1 MKQRFEQS
9 GRLLAVFTLGLALA
23 LPWTTSRA
31 AHDIRG
37 ITGNITEAAGSEPR
51 KATFNLYAA
60 VFNMNLPEGSSVH
73 MWGFGD
79 ADLGANATHP
89 FDPAVVPPD
98 PPKPYGLGY
107 GLPQYPAPTLIV
119 DQGDQVTINLTNPDP
134 WGVPQPVSIVVTGH
148 TVTATETVPGDGNDG
163 GLVTEEAGT
172 GETVSYTFTTG
183 QPGTYIY
190 HSMAGPNPGLQTEMG
205 LQGALI
211 VRPAG
216 FDATIGSPDRKA
228 YAQSGA
234 EYDQEF
240 LYLLTEVDPDLHFEV
255 ERGHYDHITHSDRS
269 AKIWFVN
276 GRVFPDLF
284 QGDYN
289 TLFPHQPYQSLALA
303 HPGDRV
309 LVREVN
315 AGSDSHPFHH
325 HGENLRFIA
334 RDGRALSSDGSTADL
349 GRSDNTLNSAPKQ
362 TVDMIWTWTGK
373 GLNWDIYGST
383 QGPMGGPQYAHT
395 CSNIACPD
403 TDSDG
408 FDDVTG
414 AICWD
419 EVSKEYCPDHNKPFP
434 VTLPGVGE
442 LGLGGWWS
450 GSPFLGDTGGLP
462 PGEGGLNPFGG
473 YFLVWH
479 SHAEKE
485 LTTFDIFPGGSL
497 SAVVVLPPDVPI
509 E

>member
-9 GRLLAVFTLGLALA
+9 GRLTCALGLGLALL
-23 LPWTTSRA
+23 LPVSMAQA

-37 ITGNITEAAGSEPR
+37 ITGNVTAPGQVE
-51 KATFNLYAA
+51 FNLYAFP
-60 VFNMNLPEGSSVH
+60 FNMNLPEGSSIH

-79 ADLGANATHP
+79 ADAGENATHP
-89 FDPAVVPPD
+89 FDPTVEPPD

-119 DQGDQVTINLTNPDP
+119 NQGDQVTINLTNPNP
-134 WGVPQPVSIVVTGH
+134 GVPQPVSIVVTGH
-148 TVTATETVPGDGNDG
+148 AVTATETVPGDGNDG
-163 GLVTEEAGT
+163 GLVTEEAGP
-172 GETVSYTFTTG
+172 GETVSYTFIAE

-190 HSMAGPNPGLQTEMG
+190 HSMAGPNPGLHAEMG

-211 VRPAG
+211 VHPTG
-216 FDATIGSPDRKA
+216 FDAGDPPTDPLNRRA
-228 YAQSGA
+228 YAQSGT

-240 LYLLTEVDPDLHFEV
+240 LYLLTEVDPEIHEQM
-255 ERGHYDHITHSDRS
+255 ERGHYNHATHSGRS

-289 TLFPHQPYQSLALA
+289 SLFPHQPYQALAAA
-303 HPGDRV
+303 HPGDKV

-334 RDGRALSSDGSTADL
+334 RDGRALSSDGLTADL

-383 QGPMGGPQYAHT
+383 EGPMGGPQYAHS
-395 CSNIACPD
+395 CSNPACPD
-403 TDSDG
+403 LDADG
-408 FDDVTG
+408 FDDGTG
-414 AICWD
+414 DACWD
-419 EVSKEYCPDHNKPFP
+419 AATKEYCPDHNKPFP
-434 VTLPGVGE
+434 VTLPGVQE
-442 LGLGGWWS
+442 MGLGGWWS

-497 SAVVVLPPDVPI
+497 SSVVVLPPGVPI
-509 E
+509 Q